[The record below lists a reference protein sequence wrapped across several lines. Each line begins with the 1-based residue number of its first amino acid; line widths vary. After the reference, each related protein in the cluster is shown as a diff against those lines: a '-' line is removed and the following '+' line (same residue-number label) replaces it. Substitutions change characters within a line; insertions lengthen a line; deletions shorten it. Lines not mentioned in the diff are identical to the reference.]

1 MVENVIVLTGYILI
15 GMLLEKLLNELKK
28 GDNKQ

>member
-15 GMLLEKLLNELKK
+15 GMLLEKLLNKLKK
-28 GDNKQ
+28 ER

>member
-28 GDNKQ
+28 ER

>member
-1 MVENVIVLTGYILI
+1 MVENAIVLTGYILI

-28 GDNKQ
+28 ER